1 MNKAYKQIFAA
12 WKIISGHI
20 YIFGIHG
27 TAGEIAFEFKFIRY
41 YGQDIWKTCGWGRA
55 YPYTHFTFLL
65 VHTYECIC
73 LPKNIAFSNQL
84 NFNLHNFLYVKV
96 MCSEFDYFPL
106 NWAEDITSGLKV
118 DKADDPRSS
127 PSPVPEKTGAS
138 THSSP
143 SHAQTRSVGQATGY
157 VNMLTAKWVCH
168 GVDKHYCRIYLYLN
182 LCVGRWQG

>member
-1 MNKAYKQIFAA
+1 MGP
-12 WKIISGHI
+12 SGKSHSNSNSYAI
-20 YIFGIHG
+20 MAKTYGKLV
-27 TAGEIAFEFKFIRY
+27 GEV
-41 YGQDIWKTCGWGRA
+41 
-55 YPYTHFTFLL
+55 
-65 VHTYECIC
+65 VHTHTHILHFCEYICMDRCIC
-73 LPKNIAFSNQL
+73 FPKNIAFSNQL

-127 PSPVPEKTGAS
+127 SSPVSEQTGEHTQS
-138 THSSP
+138 PIP
-143 SHAQTRSVGQATGY
+143 SHPQTRSVGQDTGY